1 MALGLQPAVFAR
13 NDAGCSMGKSMSV
26 FTVQMPDDL
35 IRRLR
40 NEAARQGRSAEACV
54 LAAIRVWV
62 ADCEAATAQA
72 RRLGGDPV
80 VRPPDEFWD

>member
-1 MALGLQPAVFAR
+1 
-13 NDAGCSMGKSMSV
+13 MS
-26 FTVQMPDDL
+26 DDL
-35 IRRLR
+35 MRRLR
-40 NEAARQGRSAEACV
+40 NEAARQGKTAEACA
-54 LAAIRVWV
+54 LAAISGWV